1 MPRLDLQ
8 VLGYPR
14 AALDGRAVDLAL
26 KRGAALIA
34 YLAEARGP
42 VAREVLADL
51 LWPEADAEAARARLR
66 RTLHRVRGALGVE
79 AIVSDRT
86 TVRFPPEIDVHVDAH
101 DFEAAGDA
109 GDFEAA
115 ARHYRGDFLEG
126 FALAG
131 APGFEDWAFFRRE
144 ALRSRLAQVLERLY
158 ENKMAAGD
166 PRAAAS
172 AATRLVALDPLSES
186 AHQHLMRAHLAAGD
200 RAAAERQYETCA
212 RLLADELGVEPDR
225 ETQAVLRDAA
235 PPGGTV
241 PRTRYA
247 VSDGIH
253 LAYQTLGNGP
263 IDIVMVPGFVSHV
276 ERAWEEPRLSAFLET
291 LSARSRV
298 IIFDRRGIG
307 LSDRIGAAPTAEAT
321 AADIRAVM
329 DAAGS
334 KRALLFG
341 ASEGGPGCIHF
352 AADTPERIVGLV
364 LYGALAKGSWE
375 EDFPHA
381 LTKDQFAAWL
391 DRLVSN
397 WGGPAEIEIFAPS
410 LVGNRQVEH
419 WWSGLLRTASSPG
432 AVKAVLEALRDM
444 DVRHLLPR
452 ITAPTLVLHR
462 RGDRAIRFEAGQAM
476 AAAIPGARMVSLE
489 GDDHWFWV
497 GDQAPL
503 MSELENF
510 VQSLT
515 PGGRG

>member
-1 MPRLDLQ
+1 MPHLELQ
-8 VLGYPR
+8 MLGFPR
-14 AALDGRAVDLAL
+14 ATLDGRAIDLSL
-26 KRGAALIA
+26 RKGAALLV
-34 YLAEARGP
+34 YLADGRAP
-42 VAREVLADL
+42 VSRDALAEL
-51 LWPEADAEAARARLR
+51 LWPETDGETARMNLR
-66 RTLHRVRGALGVE
+66 RTLHRVRGVLGAE
-79 AIVSDRT
+79 AIVADRA
-86 TVRFPPEIDVHVDAH
+86 TVRFAPGLDLHVDAH
-101 DFEAAGDA
+101 AFEAAGDE

-115 ARHYRGDFLEG
+115 ARHYRGGFLDG
-126 FALAG
+126 FALDG
-131 APGFEDWAFFRRE
+131 CPDFEEWAFFRRE

-158 ENKMAAGD
+158 EVKMAADD
-166 PRAAAS
+166 PRAAAT

-186 AHQHLMRAHLAAGD
+186 AHQHLIRAHLQSGD
-200 RAAAERQYETCA
+200 RGAAERQYEICTQ
-212 RLLADELGVEPDR
+212 LLADELGVEPDP
-225 ETQAVLRDAA
+225 ETQAILREAA
-235 PPGGTV
+235 PPGGTM

-253 LAYQTLGNGP
+253 LAYQTLGDGP

-276 ERAWEEPRLSAFLET
+276 ERAWEEPRIRAFLDA
-291 LSARSRV
+291 LSGRSRMIV
-298 IIFDRRGIG
+298 FDRRGIG

-341 ASEGGPGCIHF
+341 ASEGGPGCIQF
-352 AADTPERIVGLV
+352 AANAPERIVGLV
-364 LYGALAKGSWE
+364 LYGALAKGSWA

-381 LTKDQFAAWL
+381 LTKDQFTAWL

-462 RGDRAIRFEAGQAM
+462 RGDRAIRFEAGQEM
-476 AAAIPGARMVSLE
+476 AAAIPGARMVALE

-503 MSELENF
+503 LSELLPF

-515 PGGRG
+515 PGGRV